1 MLARSLGCRL
11 FRVSVKEDVNVGP
24 VFRHLAACCL
34 EEMHAEEEAMGMGG
48 YQPPAISEYEVKTE
62 QAVLRNFLYHFVCER
77 KSKNAARKQLLVL
90 SCLG

>member
-48 YQPPAISEYEVKTE
+48 YQPPAISE
-62 QAVLRNFLYHFVCER
+62 
-77 KSKNAARKQLLVL
+77 
-90 SCLG
+90 

>member
-24 VFRHLAACCL
+24 VFRHLAACCP
-34 EEMHAEEEAMGMGG
+34 EEEAMGMGG

-62 QAVLRNFLYHFVCER
+62 QAVLRNFLHHFVCER

>member
-34 EEMHAEEEAMGMGG
+34 EEMHAEEEAMAMGG
-48 YQPPAISEYEVKTE
+48 YQPPAISESIII
-62 QAVLRNFLYHFVCER
+62 LYYYISLTFPTKILFR
-77 KSKNAARKQLLVL
+77 LAQND
-90 SCLG
+90 